1 MIFYTLLNG
10 KYLRLLALS
19 PFVFF
24 KIKGVV
30 NRSLER
36 KTTDLKNLETVLQTS
51 LKPS

>member
-1 MIFYTLLNG
+1 MIFYTLLNE
-10 KYLRLLALS
+10 KYLRALS

-36 KTTDLKNLETVLQTS
+36 KTTDLKILETVLQTS